1 VIDECSE
8 MLFCETERDNA
19 QLFHTAEGEAL
30 DFLVA
35 EAYLTFERTNL
46 SIAARQKKNIDTA
59 FAMKATNSMR
69 RRSSL
74 FKSPDQETLVAMM
87 NKILNDPEYLTV
99 FKIYMLGADAE
110 CLLYAYI
117 EAVEIHEKLTLL
129 SSELEE
135 DVRLQIF
142 FHYVNAYYDT
152 YLALGAPFR
161 VQLLDATYGDFMRRL
176 NKQKSP
182 QADALKPIVDECF
195 ENLVREY
202 LDRFLST
209 AEYRQLMRSGRNS
222 VSCLADRL
230 KKPIVTTAA
239 EDEERLR
246 RESRAR
252 DKQRDEATGG
262 SGSAMRRMD
271 GAAAAAAVPAHDEGA
286 WDEADNGP
294 FNEIRS
300 FMMSSYN
307 GIFGSYLETHDKLP
321 LMNFFQSASRFSSA
335 TFRHDMERIA
345 DCTSIFDRYISR
357 NSDEQIGLPDG
368 LRLEIVRQ
376 LFRSPLTIYTAAA
389 SYVAHVLL
397 GFWLD
402 FKEQVLNGQP
412 AGPPVDQPRLQQP
425 QHSQLLKLQEAESP
439 KEDKKPATRNNRDSD
454 SESSSSAVG
463 DIDAENQQLV
473 EKSATP
479 KQQPLKRERPKTTS
493 GDDEF
498 DEAVPV
504 VVRKKSLTTDDL
516 PEFARLA
523 ASRFPQQQLQSHLSQ
538 VPPGSSEFV
547 RLSSRRRSST
557 IGGMRRL
564 LMGGKGEGGVE
575 VGDRRSSS
583 ATLGLGQGAV
593 RKDFEGSD
601 EDRPLTT
608 RSLRRFSLDKSSE
621 RENSGSSRPLRRR
634 NSLGVPHIVDSTA
647 PISALHSLQQPS
659 LRRLESSLSPA
670 GRGSSKMIRDVLQH
684 PQCCGIFKDFLDR
697 ESAPQ
702 TLLFLLDVEEF
713 KRIPNATFQ
722 RLRARKIF
730 NKFIHESAVFPV
742 PVSET
747 TRATVSAELDCASF
761 GVFKH
766 ATEEVMH
773 YIEEFQFPQFAR
785 SPDAKQVEAVLRNE
799 GMAVKQKR
807 RQSITIDTLAIA
819 DTRSLRQI
827 LLHQTTTRF
836 FKDFCNRTYVTESL
850 FFWLDAEHYANLPGS
865 DYMKR
870 TAYKICR
877 KFIFDRARMPINISY
892 QTRTEILKG
901 LSDPQRT
908 LFRRAQDE
916 IYKLLEQDAIPK
928 FIHGPE
934 YKAMLQAVESS
945 QVAGRAR
952 SPVEALSKAL
962 SAFGLV

>member
-1 VIDECSE
+1 

-19 QLFHTAEGEAL
+19 QLFHSAEGEAL

-35 EAYLTFERTNL
+35 EAYLTFERTNM

-74 FKSPDQETLVAMM
+74 FKSPDQETLGAMM
-87 NKILNDPEYLTV
+87 NKILSDPEYLTV

-222 VSCLADRL
+222 VSCLADCL

-239 EDEERLR
+239 EEEERLQ

-252 DKQRDEATGG
+252 DKQRDDVGG
-262 SGSAMRRMD
+262 ASGSATRRLND
-271 GAAAAAAVPAHDEGA
+271 AATAAVSACDEGA
-286 WDEADNGP
+286 FDESDNGSYK
-294 FNEIRS
+294 EIRS

-335 TFRHDMERIA
+335 TFRHDMERIT

-357 NSDEQIGLPDG
+357 NSDEQIGMPDG

-376 LFRSPLTIYTAAA
+376 LFRSPLTIYTAAT
-389 SYVAHVLL
+389 SWVVQELL

-402 FKEQVLNGQP
+402 FKEQVLNGQTVGTP
-412 AGPPVDQPRLQQP
+412 FDQPRLQQP
-425 QHSQLLKLQEAESP
+425 HPSQLLRMSLQETESP
-439 KEDKKPATRNNRDSD
+439 KEKKKPVNHKSSDSS
-454 SESSSSAVG
+454 SESSNSAAG

-473 EKSATP
+473 EKSGT
-479 KQQPLKRERPKTTS
+479 QQLPLKHERPKTSS

-498 DEAVPV
+498 DDAAPII
-504 VVRKKSLTTDDL
+504 VRKKSLTTDDL

-523 ASRFPQQQLQSHLSQ
+523 ASRFPQQHLQSQLSH
-538 VPPGSSEFV
+538 VPPGSSEFE

-564 LMGGKGEGGVE
+564 LMGGKDGGGVE
-575 VGDRRSSS
+575 VGGRRSS
-583 ATLGLGQGAV
+583 AAILGLGQGVV
-593 RKDFEGSD
+593 RQDLVGSG

-608 RSLRRFSLDKSSE
+608 RSLRRFSLDKNSE

-659 LRRLESSLSPA
+659 LRRLESSLSTG

-684 PQCCGIFKDFLDR
+684 TQCCGIFKDFLDR

-730 NKFIHESAVFPV
+730 NKYIHESAIFPV
-742 PVSET
+742 PVSEA
-747 TRATVSAELDCASF
+747 TRATVSADLDCASF

-773 YIEEFQFPQFAR
+773 YIEEFQFPQFSR
-785 SPDAKQVEAVLRNE
+785 SPGAKQVEIILRNE

-928 FIHGPE
+928 FINGPE
-934 YKAMLQAVESS
+934 YKAMLLAVESS

-952 SPVEALSKAL
+952 SPVEALNKAL